1 MMNTKFR
8 KGISLSTD
16 TPKRLLG
23 VKRIIKVRISFQTDN
38 KCLRQENSG
47 PKSFLLTTPIA
58 LLWIEFF
65 LFRVKC
71 LPCLAKFDPSEKFQ
85 I

>member
-8 KGISLSTD
+8 KGISISTD

-23 VKRIIKVRISFQTDN
+23 GKRLIGVRISFQTDN

-47 PKSFLLTTPIA
+47 PKSFFLIA
-58 LLWIEFF
+58 PKLYFGLSFF
-65 LFRVKC
+65 VSGKVFALSCK
-71 LPCLAKFDPSEKFQ
+71 

>member
-16 TPKRLLG
+16 TPKRLLRG
-23 VKRIIKVRISFQTDN
+23 KRLIRVRISFPTDN
-38 KCLRQENSG
+38 KCLRQENSD

-65 LFRVKC
+65 VSGKVFAMSCK
-71 LPCLAKFDPSEKFQ
+71 

>member
-23 VKRIIKVRISFQTDN
+23 GKRIIKVRISFPTDN
-38 KCLRQENSG
+38 KCLRQENSD
-47 PKSFLLTTPIA
+47 PKSFLLTTS
-58 LLWIEFF
+58 LLNFGLSFF
-65 LFRVKC
+65 VSGKVFASSCK
-71 LPCLAKFDPSEKFQ
+71 